1 MNDSTI
7 ISSSFV
13 FDKNNSRFS
22 ILNIYDDDIDDIN
35 ANDNYH
41 HNSFLKKQ
49 IKQSNMTIEK
59 KELAFQTNK
68 CYCSI
73 M

>member
-1 MNDSTI
+1 MNDSSI
-7 ISSSFV
+7 ITSSIV
-13 FDKNNSRFS
+13 FDKNNSRFN

-35 ANDNYH
+35 INNSYH
-41 HNSFLKKQ
+41 HNSFLKRQ
-49 IKQSNMTIEK
+49 IKQSNSTIEK
-59 KELAFQTNK
+59 KEAFETNK

>member
-35 ANDNYH
+35 VNDNYH

>member
-1 MNDSTI
+1 MNDTI

-35 ANDNYH
+35 VNDNYH